1 MPTDT
6 LQHPGPMSPDGFET
20 FLKSTEFQAIADEA
34 SKRRLTF
41 LIAGR
46 TGVGKSSTVNSL
58 LGRQV
63 APVGDYEP
71 TTFQVQQYPVELE
84 GVPFNVV
91 DTPGLCDDLEER
103 DQDSVYLGKMQSA
116 IKEFHSLWFVSEL
129 DATRVSSDEKRAIKL
144 LSQAFQDK
152 GRIWQSAIIVFTF
165 AGRVAAGDFSAVL
178 AKRTELIRREIAVH
192 AGSEIAAKVPSV
204 AVENKADTT
213 PDGKAWR
220 GELYVKVLTSMN
232 REGIITFF
240 LGTSHL
246 LPKPPRRRDPEADRD
261 RYERPEYRSRRRDW
275 DDDDDEPRRPSRPG
289 STRASDFTSEQK
301 TVIRETV
308 RNETVRRWEE
318 RGRSIG
324 SSVGSF
330 IGGSSGASTGG
341 SIGASVGNAI
351 GRLASWLFG

>member
-1 MPTDT
+1 MSTSVD
-6 LQHPGPMSPDGFET
+6 QHRAGSLSGGFDS
-20 FLKSTEFQAIADEA
+20 FLKSTEFQAIAEEA
-34 SKRRLTF
+34 SKRQLTF

-152 GRIWQSAIIVFTF
+152 GQIWQSAIIIFTF
-165 AGRVAAGDFSAVL
+165 AGRVPADDFATVL
-178 AKRTELIRREIAVH
+178 AKRTELLRREIAVH
-192 AGSEIAAKVPSV
+192 AGPEIAAKVPSV

-246 LPKPPRRRDPEADRD
+246 LPKPPRRGDSEDRQD
-261 RYERPEYRSRRRDW
+261 RSDGPAPRSRRRDE
-275 DDDDDEPRRPSRPG
+275 DDDDESHRPLRSG

-301 TVIRETV
+301 AVIQETV

-318 RGRSIG
+318 RGRS
-324 SSVGSF
+324 VGASIERAF
-330 IGGSSGASTGG
+330 GGSGSGSVASA
-341 SIGASVGNAI
+341 GASVGNAI
-351 GRLASWLFG
+351 GRFVSWLLG

>member
-1 MPTDT
+1 MTT
-6 LQHPGPMSPDGFET
+6 ATQQSPGTPSLDGFDN
-20 FLKSTEFQAIADEA
+20 FLKSTEFQA
-34 SKRRLTF
+34 
-41 LIAGR
+41 IAGR

-58 LGRQV
+58 LGREV

-103 DQDSVYLGKMQSA
+103 DKDSVYLGKMQSA
-116 IKEFHSLWFVSEL
+116 IKEFHSLWFVTEL

-152 GRIWQSAIIVFTF
+152 GRVWQSAIIVFTF
-165 AGRVAAGDFSAVL
+165 AGRVPVGDFTAVL
-178 AKRTELIRREIAVH
+178 AKRTELIRREIALH
-192 AGSEIAAKVPSV
+192 AGPELAAKVPSV

-213 PDGKAWR
+213 PDGRPWR

-246 LPKPPRRRDPEADRD
+246 LPKPPRRPEPENDRD
-261 RYERPEYRSRRRDW
+261 RSDPTIPRTRRRDR
-275 DDDDDEPRRPSRPG
+275 DEDNDEEPQRPSRSE
-289 STRASDFTSEQK
+289 STKASDFTQEQK
-301 TVIRETV
+301 TIIHETV

-324 SSVGSF
+324 ASVGSF
-330 IGGSSGASTGG
+330 FSGSSGASTGG
-341 SIGASVGNAI
+341 SIGASVGRAI